1 MKTKALLFG
10 VALFIRLTALWILP
24 EPHLDTNA
32 TIAFLGGAHI
42 LLEGKGFSDPSY
54 PLFTPPLYTVFIS
67 ILWSLFGVDQ
77 VSIKL
82 AQALADSVTV
92 VVIYLIV
99 QEIFNVRT
107 ALLSGALWAVYPF
120 AIYPTIY
127 IGTETVFTFFLSL
140 FVLLTVYGIKYGKW
154 QYASGAGVMLG
165 LATLTRGTTQFLPFL
180 FPLALFALKKN
191 KNHWLLNY
199 GTFLLA
205 FALVLLPWGLRNYL
219 IFHEFIPVATAGGV
233 FLWGSTEKFL
243 TIEEREREL
252 PVFFAKLRSRG
263 LEQPS
268 KGSNPTQ
275 SDKYLFMA
283 GIENYK
289 MRLENDPSSLVPFLL
304 KKFLRL
310 WYATESGNNHGLI
323 LGINLPVY
331 LLAIIGAVLSW
342 TSKNELSFLLLGL
355 LGYFVLLHWA
365 ALPLFRYMVP
375 IMPYVIA
382 FAGFAIM
389 TIMESSKSKYFGL
402 RSAPH

>member
-10 VALFIRLTALWILP
+10 VALFIRIIALWILP
-24 EPHLDTNA
+24 EPHLPTNA
-32 TIAFLGGAHI
+32 TLAYMGGARI
-42 LLEGKGFSDPSY
+42 LVEGKGFSDPFY
-54 PLFTPPLYTVFIS
+54 PIFTPPLYAVFIS

-92 VVIYLIV
+92 IVIYLIV
-99 QEIFNVRT
+99 QELFNVRT
-107 ALLSGALWAVYPF
+107 ALLSAAIWAVYPF

-127 IGTETVFTFFLSL
+127 IGTETLFTFFLSL
-140 FVLLTVYGIKYGKW
+140 FVLLTVHGNKYGKW

-191 KNHWLLNY
+191 KNRWLLNY

-219 IFHEFIPVATAGGV
+219 IFHEFIPVATASGV

-252 PVFFAKLRSRG
+252 PVFFDKLRSRG

-268 KGSNPTQ
+268 KGSNPAQ
-275 SDKYLFMA
+275 
-283 GIENYK
+283 
-289 MRLENDPSSLVPFLL
+289 
-304 KKFLRL
+304 
-310 WYATESGNNHGLI
+310 
-323 LGINLPVY
+323 
-331 LLAIIGAVLSW
+331 
-342 TSKNELSFLLLGL
+342 
-355 LGYFVLLHWA
+355 
-365 ALPLFRYMVP
+365 
-375 IMPYVIA
+375 
-382 FAGFAIM
+382 
-389 TIMESSKSKYFGL
+389 
-402 RSAPH
+402 